1 MPIAPALP
9 FISAA
14 ISAVGLIQ
22 GMSKKQEQPAAAA
35 APAPVIQPPTPA
47 PEAQVAKAPTQQA
60 TKKVMQGMAGLDPTA
75 LTGPLGVGNDKLTL
89 GKATVLGS

>member
-22 GMSKKQEQPAAAA
+22 GMNTKREWQPAATA
-35 APAPVIQPPTPA
+35 IQPPTPA

-60 TKKVMQGMAGLDPTA
+60 TKKAMQGVAGLDPTA